1 MSSSRHL
8 WRTDTSKAASTA
20 ASFKMKPNPN
30 WLQVPENP
38 RVTPSSRRYGQ
49 NTAETD
55 CKGWAQQPARIT
67 ELLTRKYGK
76 VYGDVLEFWKEDG
89 AAVWTDTGFMAFR

>member
-1 MSSSRHL
+1 M
-8 WRTDTSKAASTA
+8 DTT
-20 ASFKMKPNPN
+20 
-30 WLQVPENP
+30 
-38 RVTPSSRRYGQ
+38 Y
-49 NTAETD
+49 TAETG